1 MQFREQFHSASP
13 ESNEN
18 GKARARVIKVGK
30 KTKPDHQVFKE
41 NFITKLNSQEGQLG
55 QTRVQL
61 TSRETLLS
69 AAKQL
74 QPSQLGIFNPLRFTI
89 RLQNSYSYFHSILK

>member
-1 MQFREQFHSASP
+1 MQFRKQFHSDSL

-30 KTKPDHQVFKE
+30 KTKPDQVFKE
-41 NFITKLNSQEGQLG
+41 NFITKLNSLEGQLE
-55 QTRVQL
+55 QTRLQL

-69 AAKQL
+69 ATRNN
-74 QPSQLGIFNPLRFTI
+74 FN
-89 RLQNSYSYFHSILK
+89 YHS

>member
-1 MQFREQFHSASP
+1 MQFRKQFHFASL

-30 KTKPDHQVFKE
+30 KTKPDQVFKE
-41 NFITKLNSQEGQLG
+41 NFITKLNSLEGQLG
-55 QTRVQL
+55 QTRL
-61 TSRETLLS
+61 RRTSRETLLF

-74 QPSQLGIFNPLRFTI
+74 QPSQLERIVQPSLYHTPT
-89 RLQNSYSYFHSILK
+89 K